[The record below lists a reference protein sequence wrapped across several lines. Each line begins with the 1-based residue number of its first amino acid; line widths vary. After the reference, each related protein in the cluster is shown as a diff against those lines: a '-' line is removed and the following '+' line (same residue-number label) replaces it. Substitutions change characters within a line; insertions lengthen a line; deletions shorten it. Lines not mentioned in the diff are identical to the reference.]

1 MKVNRT
7 FFISKYLNKKHS
19 VSSLF
24 VISTLFFALALI
36 LLMLV
41 LLSRISEISQRNLLL
56 TAIMP
61 GIIILI
67 LSGVILWSG
76 KTASSTLRNEPVPE
90 KDINNNLL
98 HDLQNES
105 KYFSRVLSHDLRSPL
120 SSIVLLASYLKSKNE
135 HSENN
140 HYLELIEQ
148 SARKELDMMTLL
160 LSLMRMDSMNPEK
173 VKEVFIRQT
182 TETLIREAEPQLLLK
197 HINPVFISPSEISI
211 STDPEV
217 FTLVLKNLIH
227 KAINYSD
234 QQQPLEITT
243 KDVEGRVIIRIEFI
257 SAGFGTEEPA
267 DLLSSDHLES
277 QKEIK
282 SFPESIGLYFCSK
295 LISNHNG
302 TIDVQGDKNEPSC
315 RFILTLNR
323 HTPQYTA

>member
-7 FFISKYLNKKHS
+7 VFISKYLNKKHS

-36 LLMLV
+36 LLLLI
-41 LLSRISEISQRNLLL
+41 LLSGIPEINQRNFILA
-56 TAIMP
+56 AIMP
-61 GIIILI
+61 GIIIFI
-67 LSGVILWSG
+67 LSGWIIWSE
-76 KTASSTLRNEPVPE
+76 KTATTPLKNELVSE
-90 KDINNNLL
+90 KDINKNLL
-98 HDLQNES
+98 DDLQNES

-135 HSENN
+135 QSENN

-160 LSLMRMDSMNPEK
+160 LSLMRMDSMNPEN

-182 TETLIREAEPQLLLK
+182 TETLLREAEPQLLLK
-197 HINPVFISPSEISI
+197 HINPVIIIPSGLSI
-211 STDPEV
+211 LTDPEV
-217 FTLVLKNLIH
+217 FALVLKNLIQ

-234 QQQPLEITT
+234 PQQTMEITA
-243 KDVEGRVIIRIEFI
+243 KDNEAKVIIQIEFK
-257 SAGFGTEEPA
+257 STAFGTEEPRH
-267 DLLSSDHLES
+267 LLSSDHLES

-302 TIDVQGDKNEPSC
+302 TIDVQGDKNERSF
-315 RFILTLNR
+315 RFILTLDR
-323 HTPQYTA
+323 HTPHTA